1 MIVLHFL
8 IQIARFKILIT
19 KSPIRIMNINYKS
32 LLLTSVSLF
41 TIILALT
48 VIAGWL
54 FDIHT
59 LKTILISDTTMK
71 INTAIGFLFSG
82 IIFLCAI
89 LGKWNNVSRFI
100 AFFILGFG
108 ILTFS
113 QNIFG
118 SNLGVDQ
125 LMIADYDAIEKGLA
139 YPGRPS
145 PTTAFC
151 FSLYGFALLGISS
164 QNFRLK
170 KLAQYSLHLITVI
183 SFIALLGYLFSI
195 AAFYKLAFLT
205 NIAVHTALTFFIL
218 SIATSFIQKKRGVTG
233 IFVKNHIGNLMARN
247 LFPKMAIVILL
258 LTLLELYIIRQ
269 RIISVDFAIALFG
282 TSFIIIS
289 LYFIASTSGRL
300 NEIDIK
306 RIKAENKIIKA
317 NKNLEKTVHD
327 RTIYLTK
334 QNKQLEDFANII
346 SHNLRGP
353 VSNLNSLLEFYK
365 EAKTME
371 EKDEMM
377 KMLEKT
383 VHNIENTLNELLE
396 VVSIKNQSKNE
407 REKVDF
413 TIVFSKMTETFQGQ
427 ILKSKAIVTADF
439 SRVPEIKYSST
450 YLESIMQNL
459 LSNALKYYSTER
471 TPVIHFETNDINNK
485 TVLTV
490 SDNGLGIDLIK
501 NKAQIFGLHKTFHQH
516 PEAKGIGLFLT
527 KAQVE
532 AMGGKISVNS
542 ELNKGTTFKVVFN
555 QKHTKLI

>member
-1 MIVLHFL
+1 
-8 IQIARFKILIT
+8 
-19 KSPIRIMNINYKS
+19 MNINYKHT
-32 LLLTSVSLF
+32 LLTSVSLL
-41 TIILALT
+41 TILLAVT

-54 FDIHT
+54 LDIHA
-59 LKTILISDTTMK
+59 LKTILLTDTTMK

-82 IIFLCAI
+82 ILFMCLT
-89 LGKWNNVSRFI
+89 LGKWNNACRFM
-100 AFFILGFG
+100 AFFILVFG
-108 ILTFS
+108 VVTFS
-113 QNIFG
+113 QNIFDY
-118 SNLGVDQ
+118 NLGIDQ
-125 LMIADYDAIEKGLA
+125 LILTDYHAIKNGLP

-151 FSLYGFALLGISS
+151 FSLYGFALLGITS

-183 SFIALLGYLFSI
+183 SFIALLGYLFSV
-195 AAFYKLAFLT
+195 AALYKLAFLT
-205 NIAVHTALTFFIL
+205 NIAVNTALAFFML

-247 LFPKMAIVILL
+247 LFPKMAIVIIL
-258 LTLLELYIIRQ
+258 LTLLELYIIRHQ
-269 RIISVDFAIALFG
+269 LVSEDFAIALYG

-300 NEIDIK
+300 NQIDIK

-317 NKNLEKTVHD
+317 NKNLEKTVYD

-365 EAKTME
+365 EGKTME
-371 EKDEMM
+371 EKEEMM
-377 KMLEKT
+377 LMFEKT

-396 VVSIKNQSKNE
+396 VVSIKHQSKNE
-407 REKVDF
+407 REKVAF
-413 TIVFSKMTETFQGQ
+413 ETVFSKMKETFQGQ

-450 YLESIMQNL
+450 YLEGIMQNL

-490 SDNGLGIDLIK
+490 SDNGLGIDLSK
-501 NKAQIFGLHKTFHQH
+501 NKTQIFGLHKTFHKH

-542 ELNKGTTFKVVFN
+542 EPNKGTTFKVVFN
-555 QKHTKLI
+555 QKHAQ